1 MDASRKLKCVC
12 DEIHL
17 FKDCPYL
24 IESKRPQGWQANKET
39 QAKIDSKLAKNS
51 RLKKQVEY
59 KIRKAAGTQSS
70 EHGEA
75 QQGPTTSHSAFAS
88 LSAFSVDR
96 DSDPTRFKLERTANK
111 DEKLVAGKTVYQI
124 EAFGSVDITVQSPSG
139 PRLVTLLDVA
149 LAPGFS
155 TNTASLHRFTSKG
168 VHWDTQYNRLHIYG
182 KAFCA
187 IQRVGSH
194 WALEHTPVQSP
205 STPLSSFAFVGR

>member
-1 MDASRKLKCVC
+1 VAVAADASRKLKCVC

-17 FKDCPYL
+17 FKDCSYL

-96 DSDPTRFKLERTANK
+96 DSYELKNTWILDLGANAHICNDPTRFKLERTANK
-111 DEKLVAGKTVYQI
+111 DEKLEETI
-124 EAFGSVDITVQSPSG
+124 NLIFFEA
-139 PRLVTLLDVA
+139 R
-149 LAPGFS
+149 
-155 TNTASLHRFTSKG
+155 RFI
-168 VHWDTQYNRLHIYG
+168 R
-182 KAFCA
+182 
-187 IQRVGSH
+187 
-194 WALEHTPVQSP
+194 
-205 STPLSSFAFVGR
+205 